1 MNNTD
6 IFYIILIAGLF
17 LLLVLSLIWFI
28 RLRSK
33 KRKAMPSHLQLY
45 FDENFRK
52 IMTEWDFTTR
62 DRVKTFKK
70 DIGTRLSKV
79 DSDIGVFEKKKQ
91 NLDQRMNR
99 IETHIGKLEGF

>member
-6 IFYIILIAGLF
+6 IFYIVLIAGLF

-33 KRKAMPSHLQLY
+33 KRKVMPSHLQLY

-79 DSDIGVFEKKKQ
+79 EVDIGVLEKKRRS
-91 NLDQRMNR
+91 LDQRMGK